1 MDYSY
6 WQKQE
11 RTKPLFKD
19 VAWSRPEQKAR
30 AGRLGI
36 VGGTN
41 GMITAPAAAYETA
54 RATGAGEVKVLLP
67 DVLKR
72 KLPPTMTDVTFGAS
86 NPSGSLARDAANEL
100 LALGQWAD
108 GVLLVGD
115 AGRNS
120 ETAIIYEQF
129 THDYSGP
136 LTITRDAVDLLKNT
150 YPTLVERPNTLLV
163 MSFAQAQK
171 LFQALYYP
179 KVLTFSM
186 NLTSFVEALHKFTIT
201 YPAALAVLHQEN
213 LVIAHEGKVSTT
225 PWESA
230 MSIWR
235 GDVATRASVYWLWN
249 PGKVFEAVTTS
260 LVTEQVQI

>member
-11 RTKPLFKD
+11 PGKPLFTD

-36 VGGTN
+36 VGGSN
-41 GMITAPAAAYETA
+41 GMITAPATAYTTA
-54 RATGAGEVKVLLP
+54 KATGAGDVKVLLP
-67 DVLKR
+67 DVMKR
-72 KLPPTMTDVTFGAS
+72 KLPPSMTDVTFGAS
-86 NPSGSLARDAANEL
+86 NPSGSLARDALNDL
-100 LALGQWAD
+100 LAFGQWAE

-120 ETAIIYEQF
+120 ETAIIYEEF
-129 THDYSGP
+129 INTYTGP
-136 LTITRDAVDLLKNT
+136 ITVTRDAVDLLKNT
-150 YPTLVERPNTLLV
+150 YATLADRPDTLLV
-163 MSFAQAQK
+163 LSFAQVQK

-186 NLTSFVEALHKFTIT
+186 NLAALVEAIHKFTIT
-201 YPAALAVLHQEN
+201 YPVSVSVLHQETL
-213 LVIAHEGKVSTT
+213 LVAHDGKVSST
-225 PWESA
+225 PWGSA

-249 PGKVFEAVTTS
+249 PKKVYEAATTS
-260 LVTEQVQI
+260 LVSD

>member
-11 RTKPLFKD
+11 PRKPLFET

-36 VGGTN
+36 VGGSN

-54 RATGAGEVKVLLP
+54 NKTGAGDVKVLLP
-67 DVLKR
+67 DVMKR
-72 KLPPTMTDVTFGAS
+72 KLPPAMTGILFGAS
-86 NPSGSLARDAANEL
+86 NPSGSLSREALNEL
-100 LALGQWAD
+100 LALGQWSE

-129 THDYSGP
+129 THDYNGP

-150 YPTLVERPNTLLV
+150 YASLVERRDTLLV

-171 LFQALYYP
+171 LFQSLYYP

-201 YPAALAVLHQEN
+201 YPVALSVLHQNN
-213 LVIAHEGKVSTT
+213 LVIAYDGKVSST

-235 GDVATRASVYWLWN
+235 GDVATRAAVYWLWN
-249 PGKVFEAVTTS
+249 PGKVFEAATTS
-260 LVTEQVQI
+260 LVAD

>member
-6 WQKQE
+6 WKKQE
-11 RTKPLFKD
+11 LGKPLFTD
-19 VAWSRPEQKAR
+19 VAWSRPEQRAR

-36 VGGTN
+36 VGGSN

-54 RATGAGEVKVLLP
+54 GKTGAGEVKVLLP
-67 DVLKR
+67 DVMKR
-72 KLPPTMTDVTFGAS
+72 KLPPSMTAVTFGAS
-86 NPSGSLARDAANEL
+86 NPSGSLARDALNEL
-100 LALGQWAD
+100 LAVGQWAD

-129 THDYSGP
+129 THDYNGP
-136 LTITRDAVDLLKNT
+136 LTITRDAIDLLKNT
-150 YPTLVERPNTLLV
+150 YSTLVDRPNTLLV

-171 LFQALYYP
+171 LFQSLYYP

-201 YPAALAVLHQEN
+201 YPIALSVLHQEN
-213 LVIAHEGKVSTT
+213 LVIAYEGKVSST
-225 PWESA
+225 PWLSA

-235 GDVATRASVYWLWN
+235 GDVATRAAVYWLWN
-249 PGKVFEAVTTS
+249 PKKPFEAATTS
-260 LVTEQVQI
+260 LVAD

>member
-1 MDYSY
+1 MEFPY

-11 RTKPLFKD
+11 PGTPLFKD

-36 VGGTN
+36 VGGSN

-54 RATGAGEVKVLLP
+54 RQTGAGEVKVLLP
-67 DVLKR
+67 DVMKR

-86 NPSGSLARDAANEL
+86 NPSGSLARDALNEL

-108 GVLLVGD
+108 GMLLVGD

-120 ETAIIYEQF
+120 ETAIIYEQL
-129 THDYSGP
+129 THDYTGP

-150 YPTLVERPNTLLV
+150 YATLVDRPQTLLV

-171 LFQALYYP
+171 LFQPLYYP

-186 NLTSFVEALHKFTIT
+186 NLTAFVEALHKFTIT
-201 YPAALAVLHQEN
+201 YPISLAVLHAGQ
-213 LVIAHEGKVSTT
+213 LVIASEGRISTT

-235 GDVATRASVYWLWN
+235 GDVATRAAVYWLWN
-249 PGKVFEAVTTS
+249 PGKVYEAATTS
-260 LVTEQVQI
+260 VAAE

>member
-6 WQKQE
+6 WKKQE
-11 RTKPLFKD
+11 PGKPLFAD
-19 VAWSRPEQKAR
+19 VAWSRPEQRAR

-36 VGGTN
+36 VGGSN
-41 GMITAPAAAYETA
+41 GMITAPAGAYGTA
-54 RATGAGEVKVLLP
+54 LKTGAGEVKVLLP
-67 DVLKR
+67 DIMKR

-86 NPSGSLARDAANEL
+86 NPSGSLSRDALNEL
-100 LALGQWAD
+100 LALGQWSD
-108 GVLLVGD
+108 GILLIGD

-129 THDYSGP
+129 SHDYSGP

-150 YPTLVERPNTLLV
+150 YATLADRPNTLLV

-171 LFQALYYP
+171 LFQSLYYP

-186 NLTSFVEALHKFTIT
+186 NLTAFVEALHKFTIT
-201 YPAALAVLHQEN
+201 YPVALSVLHTGQ
-213 LVIAHEGKVSTT
+213 LVIAHDGNVSTT

-235 GDVATRASVYWLWN
+235 GDVAAHASVYWLWN
-249 PGKVFEAVTTS
+249 PGKVFEAATTS
-260 LVTEQVQI
+260 LVAE